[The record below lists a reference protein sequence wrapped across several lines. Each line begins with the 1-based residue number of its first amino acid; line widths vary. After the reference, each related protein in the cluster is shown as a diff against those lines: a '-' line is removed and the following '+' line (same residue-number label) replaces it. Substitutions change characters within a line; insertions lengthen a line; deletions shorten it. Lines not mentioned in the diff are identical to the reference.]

1 MIQIDME
8 KPDHC
13 LRCPMRG
20 VDDECVLI
28 RGSENFFGW
37 EEQYANCPLQEVEP
51 ERKKGKWQLCGN
63 HHLCSECDE
72 WALSVWD
79 DNEDEEVDV
88 LTNFCPNCGCDMR
101 EGEQE

>member
-1 MIQIDME
+1 MSQKSEVNRVIQIDME

-51 ERKKGKWQLCGN
+51 ERKKGKWIYG
-63 HHLCSECDE
+63 
-72 WALSVWD
+72 
-79 DNEDEEVDV
+79 
-88 LTNFCPNCGCDMR
+88 TT
-101 EGEQE
+101 EQI